1 MINKRST
8 TKYEPTPSS
17 LFHLDSPHMSKR
29 NVPHVDPFP
38 LERGELLG
46 GPGFEEYSVVETGE
60 TGVELWGR
68 GDFMEDGS
76 EDEGWVEDDEVPAD
90 WGFVVFVVFPCG

>member
-1 MINKRST
+1 
-8 TKYEPTPSS
+8 
-17 LFHLDSPHMSKR
+17 MSKR

-60 TGVELWGR
+60 TGVEL
-68 GDFMEDGS
+68 
-76 EDEGWVEDDEVPAD
+76 
-90 WGFVVFVVFPCG
+90 